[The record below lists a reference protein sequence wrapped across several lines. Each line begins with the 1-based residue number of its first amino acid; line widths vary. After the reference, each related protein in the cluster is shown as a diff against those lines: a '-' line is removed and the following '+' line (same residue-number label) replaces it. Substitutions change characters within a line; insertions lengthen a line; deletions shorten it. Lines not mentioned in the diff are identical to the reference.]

1 MLILRGLAL
10 GLTVQQLTVASLSE
24 IGPRQLAQASSLST
38 VIRAVSSSLGIAI
51 LATLVQTQSQVHYAH
66 LAEQVTASSPLGQLL
81 PRLQALFVANGTSI
95 TSAQSAALQAINGL
109 LLQQAF
115 TLSLQ
120 DAFTLTLYVIALAII
135 ATLFVRGTRRRTQIN
150 VPSLSPVHQPETDET
165 ESARAEA
172 VFAG

>member
-1 MLILRGLAL
+1 
-10 GLTVQQLTVASLSE
+10 
-24 IGPRQLAQASSLST
+24 
-38 VIRAVSSSLGIAI
+38 
-51 LATLVQTQSQVHYAH
+51 
-66 LAEQVTASSPLGQLL
+66 LL

-135 ATLFVRGTRRRTQIN
+135 ATLFVRGSRKRVQVN
-150 VPSLSPVHQPETDET
+150 VPSLSPVNQSESNESG
-165 ESARAEA
+165 SARAEA
-172 VFAG
+172 MLAG